1 MEQTTGNGRVIIHL
15 DLDCFYAQVEQRR
28 LQIPA
33 TEPVAVQ
40 QRGSLLAV
48 NYVARAAGVKRGTTA
63 SLRSSWPPWVHLMTS
78 LLCAGDHSSVAIQ
91 KCPSIHLVL
100 YVSTAVVCSIGV

>member
-1 MEQTTGNGRVIIHL
+1 MAQTSSADGNGRVIIHL

-40 QRGSLLAV
+40 QWGSLLAV
-48 NYVARAAGVKRGTTA
+48 NYVARAAGVKRGTDCVRGF
-63 SLRSSWPPWVHLMTS
+63 SL
-78 LLCAGDHSSVAIQ
+78 
-91 KCPSIHLVL
+91 
-100 YVSTAVVCSIGV
+100 